1 MSTSIAHHPSAAGAV
16 HHPDPIQYREYKLLL
31 KAEHFLKSQ
40 SFHKFWKLTRRV
52 AKNLGVAINKRGK
65 PMETHLR
72 EVIFFDTPKFRLY
85 NNGFIL
91 RRRTF
96 YKNGLPQPEHELT
109 LKFRSP
115 DYEAAAAVDV
125 RPLLPCRNVVKFKEE
140 ILLPYEKPQGMRT
153 IYSHGCELDTPN
165 TIMTQSF
172 ETICQVFPALQK
184 TGAKPK
190 TALSVVNGIAIEEI
204 LVNFGE
210 IDFGG
215 KMTAKANVAIWRN
228 RTTQEHFVGEYS
240 YQLKFPS
247 LGEFHGKPRELS
259 EQFYVELQREAAD
272 WLKIETTKTAMIY
285 RMGRMAITN
294 HE

>member
-1 MSTSIAHHPSAAGAV
+1 MSTSITNHQAAADAV
-16 HHPDPIQYREYKLLL
+16 RHPDPIQYREYKLLL
-31 KAEHFLKSQ
+31 KAELFLKTQ

-52 AKNLGVAINKRGK
+52 AKSLGVAINKRGK

-109 LKFRSP
+109 LKFRHS
-115 DYEAAAAVDV
+115 DYRLAAAVDV
-125 RPLLPCRNVVKFKEE
+125 RPLLPCINVIKFKEE
-140 ILLPYEKPQGMRT
+140 ILLPYEKTQGLRT

-172 ETICQVFPALQK
+172 ETICQVFPALRA

-215 KMTAKANVAIWRN
+215 KMTAKANLALWRN
-228 RTTQEHFVGEYS
+228 RATQEHFVGEYS
-240 YQLKFPS
+240 YQLKFPA
-247 LGEFHGKPRELS
+247 LDQFHGRPREVS
-259 EQFYVELQREAAD
+259 EQFYLNLQREAAD
-272 WLKIETTKTAMIY
+272 WLKLDSTKTAMIY
-285 RMGRMAITN
+285 RMGRTPVMN